1 MDHIDPKDAGGS
13 GYITNRAP
21 LCPRCNGQKGRRPIT
36 LRQLREEIIEQ
47 GKLLADSPDDL
58 PDLGRMQQA
67 AADLHARRCAEMK
80 MKEDLL

>member
-1 MDHIDPKDAGGS
+1 MDHIDPKGAGGS

-21 LCPRCNGQKGRRPIT
+21 LCARCNGQKGRRPIT

-47 GKLLADSPDDL
+47 GKLLVDSPADL
-58 PDLGRMQQA
+58 PGLGRMQQA
-67 AADLHARRCAEMK
+67 AADLYARRCAEMK